1 MSDNVKEE
9 TVKVTG
15 SAQKASLPAGVKTEW
30 VTPDSVLV
38 DMRGS
43 LCPMPVIATKK
54 AMEEHPGTII
64 TTLVDNE
71 VSRDNVTKFG
81 QSRHC
86 DVAVKVDGKTYYLTL
101 TPSGIEGESSDSAAD
116 ITKDNLDSSAP
127 MTPAVGAIPA
137 VPVLPQ
143 SVSGKVLLITKDYL
157 GEGNEE
163 LGRTLMKTF
172 LFCLAESDVK
182 PSKIYFIN
190 SGVKMVAQGSPHLQ
204 NLQTLVEA
212 GVSVAACGICLDF
225 YNLKEQVAVGSI
237 TNLYA
242 ITEAMLTESMVTL

>member
-1 MSDNVKEE
+1 MSDEVKEE
-9 TVKVTG
+9 PVKVT
-15 SAQKASLPAGVKTEW
+15 APAHKANLPAGIKKEW
-30 VTPDSVLV
+30 VVPDSVLV

-54 AMEEHPGTII
+54 AMEEHPGAII

-81 QSRHC
+81 QSRQCRVTVQTDDQIH
-86 DVAVKVDGKTYYLTL
+86 YLTL
-101 TPSGIEGESSDSAAD
+101 LPSKNSVEPVAVETALQSDHSKMAVPAASPAAAD
-116 ITKDNLDSSAP
+116 
-127 MTPAVGAIPA
+127 V
-137 VPVLPQ
+137 VPKNFG
-143 SVSGKVLLITKDYL
+143 GKVLLITKDYL

-182 PSKIYFIN
+182 PFKIYFIN
-190 SGVKMVAQGSPHLQ
+190 SGVKMVAQGSPHLE
-204 NLQTLVEA
+204 NLKTLVKA
-212 GVSVAACGICLDF
+212 GVDVAACGICLDF
-225 YNLKEQVAVGSI
+225 YHLKEQVAVGSI

>member
-1 MSDNVKEE
+1 MSDEVKAVYGADLRSMTEVPND
-9 TVKVTG
+9 VKKEWLVQG
-15 SAQKASLPAGVKTEW
+15 SV
-30 VTPDSVLV
+30 VV

-54 AMEEHPGTII
+54 AMEEHPGAVI

-81 QSRHC
+81 KSRQC
-86 DVAVKVDGKTYYLTL
+86 EVTVATGGNTHYLTMVPAG
-101 TPSGIEGESSDSAAD
+101 TQVATVFPEASA
-116 ITKDNLDSSAP
+116 TKASVTEVASEAP
-127 MTPAVGAIPA
+127 KSPAA
-137 VPVLPQ
+137 
-143 SVSGKVLLITKDYL
+143 SVSSPNFGGKVLLITKDYL

-172 LFCLAESDVK
+172 MFCLAESDVK

-190 SGVKMVAQGSPHLQ
+190 SGVKMVTEESPHLE
-204 NLQTLVEA
+204 NLKNLVEA
-212 GVSVAACGICLDF
+212 GVDIAACGICLDF
-225 YNLKEQVAVGSI
+225 YGLKEKVVVGSI

-242 ITEAMLTESMVTL
+242 ITEAMLTEPMVTL